1 MSFDFPASVENQDD
15 EALAFRAEIRMSD
28 NVRVPVIACFLRRV
42 AFVKVDWQRAFPK
55 GDDFEFLGDELT
67 HNWRSCSLPLAP
79 EKKPGRAGS
88 LATGARGCSRLELR
102 PAGRSAFECSRLR
115 KPKAY
120 YCAS

>member
-55 GDDFEFLGDELT
+55 GDDFEFLGDKLT

-79 EKKPGRAGS
+79 DNYP
-88 LATGARGCSRLELR
+88 RLR
-102 PAGRSAFECSRLR
+102 WFTRDRSARMRQIRTPTGWAQRLR
-115 KPKAY
+115 VFDLVKAEGL
-120 YCAS
+120 